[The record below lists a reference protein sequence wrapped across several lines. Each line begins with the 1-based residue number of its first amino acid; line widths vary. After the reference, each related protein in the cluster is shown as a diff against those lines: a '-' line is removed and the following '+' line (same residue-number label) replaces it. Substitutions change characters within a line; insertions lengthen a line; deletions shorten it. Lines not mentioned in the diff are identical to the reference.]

1 MKIRIDELRGAIR
14 EEYLRGIPEF
24 VLRNA
29 TKKYVVEIKQH
40 IARYI
45 MANKSNTSADRR
57 AALAAADSV
66 LEDLEKKVND
76 LLEDQLFAFTRQV

>member
-1 MKIRIDELRGAIR
+1 MKTTVLELRQLIT

-29 TKKYVVEIKQH
+29 TKKYVDEIKQH
-40 IARYI
+40 ISRYI

-76 LLEDQLFAFTRQV
+76 LLENQLFAFTRQV